1 LLYINEKKHKGAA
14 MFRKI
19 YKFVKVTKDVIN
31 TASVVVEHIIT
42 TTKDKK

>member
-1 LLYINEKKHKGAA
+1 

-31 TASVVVEHIIT
+31 TASAVVEHIIT

>member
-1 LLYINEKKHKGAA
+1 
-14 MFRKI
+14 MFKKI
-19 YKFVKVTKDVIN
+19 YKFVKVSKDIID

>member
-1 LLYINEKKHKGAA
+1 

-31 TASVVVEHIIT
+31 TASAVVEHIIT
-42 TTKDKK
+42 TKDKK